1 VIKVLIADDE
11 ALVRGGFRMIL
22 SQHNDFEIVG
32 EAENGSEAIA
42 LATELRPT
50 VILMDIR
57 MPGLDGIEAIRHLLG
72 PARSDARILVVTTFG
87 HEEYL
92 YAALQAGASG
102 FILKTTP
109 PDELVR
115 AVRTVAADEALLAP
129 EITRRLIE
137 DYVSR
142 PGPLGSS
149 APALEQL
156 TERELEVLELIGRGL
171 SNSEIAE
178 KLILGEAT
186 VKTHVGRIFSK
197 LEVSDRAQAVV
208 VAYESGLI
216 TPGK

>member
-197 LEVSDRAQAVV
+197 LEVRDRAQAVV

>member
-22 SQHNDFEIVG
+22 SQHDDIEIVG

-57 MPGLDGIEAIRHLLG
+57 MPGLDGFEAIRHLLG

-92 YAALQAGASG
+92 YAALRAGASG

-142 PGPLGSS
+142 PGPAGAA
-149 APALEQL
+149 APALEEL
-156 TERELEVLELIGRGL
+156 TERELEVLELIGRGK

-178 KLILGEAT
+178 SLILGEAT

-197 LEVSDRAQAVV
+197 LEVRDRSQAVV

>member
-22 SQHNDFEIVG
+22 SQHDDIEIVG

-92 YAALQAGASG
+92 YAALRAGASG

-142 PGPLGSS
+142 PGPAGAA
-149 APALEQL
+149 APALEEL
-156 TERELEVLELIGRGL
+156 TERELEVLELIGRGK

-178 KLILGEAT
+178 SLILGEAT

-197 LEVSDRAQAVV
+197 LEVRDRSQAVV